1 MTTVRV
7 SAPIVAR
14 VVGPNHEVRMVSSG
28 AVARVHA
35 GPVVTVG
42 SVDQA
47 QIDQSV
53 EDYLEANPPSGLP
66 QPIGDEGEAV
76 FSDGTE
82 GVWRPITVGDIAG
95 FPPVRAT
102 VHAPS
107 DGPSGVGTGGTIVDV
122 DPNDTAIVICD
133 VAEVSGER
141 AQIRVPEPS
150 TWVGESLAILPAA
163 STVNGASVFYEEDQ
177 HAYIGELY
185 QSMFLEAY
193 PWNLAGVTIVLNING
208 TNRTF
213 VGQDFEGDANAFAA
227 ALLGAFVGLEFANVV
242 TPFLAGQTYA
252 LALRTTATGDGAT
265 ISVVDAGAGDPLGF
279 GAATTTQ
286 GETATRI
293 GWHRTTEGTG
303 NGNTHTW
310 PDAANLPNKAFV
322 LFGAE
327 TEMVLVEAYQRNE
340 YTNLSVT
347 EISGPLDDATNNL
360 QGWNIVNQELKDL
373 AAGGGGGGA
382 SLSDDDPE
390 ELGSSGP
397 GTSPDAS
404 RSDHV
409 HPMPTAEDIDAQPH
423 SDRLSE
429 LATLNTNTTVP
440 LQVSGAWTAGTMSA
454 LKTALSLGKGDVGL
468 GNVDDTSDANKPVS
482 TATQTALDAKIANTL
497 VDAKGD
503 LLTASADNTPARLA
517 AGSSGQVPMVDASAS
532 VGLAYGFAPG
542 ISIARPY
549 VAGKYYAVPR
559 AVAGTASFGADFIRY
574 VPYVPHARVTM
585 DRLIIYTNITSGGA
599 ARLGIY
605 DSTGMNSYP
614 GALILDA
621 GAVATTGAT
630 GERSITISQS
640 LQPGRLY
647 WLAVNFNVT
656 TTAAHTSRSTYSEPQ
671 WGEES
676 AITGPLFFATESFAY
691 AAMPTT
697 ATPTASGANTPS
709 IWLRSA

>member
-1 MTTVRV
+1 MGDTFT
-7 SAPIVAR
+7 I
-14 VVGPNHEVRMVSSG
+14 G
-28 AVARVHA
+28 
-35 GPVVTVG
+35 
-42 SVDQA
+42 QA
-47 QIDQSV
+47 QDTFEVGIGADGFTV
-53 EDYLEANPPSGLP
+53 
-66 QPIGDEGEAV
+66 QPEVNTFEVGADTTTIVVQYGNVSTGGEL
-76 FSDGTE
+76 
-82 GVWRPITVGDIAG
+82 
-95 FPPVRAT
+95 PPVRET

-163 STVNGASVFYEEDQ
+163 SSVNGASVFYEEDQ
-177 HAYIGELY
+177 AAYLGDIYE
-185 QSMFLEAY
+185 SMFVNSY
-193 PWNLAGVTIVLNING
+193 PYNLAGKTIVLNVNG

-213 VGQDFEGDANAFAA
+213 IGEDFGGDNVAFG
-227 ALLGAFVGLEFANVV
+227 LAFLDAIGDVEFAQLV
-242 TPFLAGQTYA
+242 TPFLAGVTYA

-265 ISVVDAGAGDPLGF
+265 ITVVDPGAGDPLGL
-279 GAATTTQ
+279 GAATITQ

-293 GWHRTTEGTG
+293 GWHRSTEGTG

-310 PDAANLPNKAFV
+310 PDAAALPNKRFT
-322 LFGAE
+322 LLGAE

-340 YTNLSVT
+340 YTNASF
-347 EISGPLDDATNNL
+347 IPIGGRLDDVTNNKVAWDTAH
-360 QGWNIVNQELKDL
+360 QWLKDL
-373 AAGGGGGGA
+373 DDAGGGGGGA
-382 SLSDDDPE
+382 SLSGDDPE

-409 HPMPTAEDIDAQPH
+409 HLMPSAADTGAQPH
-423 SDRLSE
+423 SERLSE

-440 LQVSGAWTAGTMSA
+440 LQVAGAWTAGTMSA

-691 AAMPTT
+691 GALPST